1 MNKPCEAHKIK
12 ASQNLHKIISTHLLL
27 ERHDFCLVLSDAVE
41 PYLLGFAAFLLFIW
55 ECQNVSK
62 EFRMV

>member
-1 MNKPCEAHKIK
+1 MTLHKIK
-12 ASQNLHKIISTHLLL
+12 ASQNIHKKISTRLLL
-27 ERHDFCLVLSDAVE
+27 ERYDFCLELSDVVE
-41 PYLLGFAAFLLFIW
+41 PYLLGFAAFLLFVW